1 VLASDNTDCGEHE
14 SVITMPWRGPAPP
27 GTEPGLTSRIGEI
40 AAILI
45 DAFGTDRLI
54 WGSDWPVLTL
64 AGDYAPWL
72 AQAQALIAPSA
83 RDAVFGGNA
92 RRVYTLSGASLS

>member
-1 VLASDNTDCGEHE
+1 MTAEATGEVADVL
-14 SVITMPWRGPAPP
+14 
-27 GTEPGLTSRIGEI
+27 
-40 AAILI
+40 

-64 AGDYAPWL
+64 AGDYAAWL

-83 RDAVFGGNA
+83 RDTVFDGNA
-92 RRVYTLSGASLS
+92 RRIYALSSGDRPS

>member
-1 VLASDNTDCGEHE
+1 MRALADRANVVCKLSGL
-14 SVITMPWRGPAPP
+14 V
-27 GTEPGLTSRIGEI
+27 TEPGLTSRIGEI

-45 DAFGTDRLI
+45 DAFGADRLI

-64 AGDYAPWL
+64 AEDYAPWL

-92 RRVYTLSGASLS
+92 RRVYALSGASPS